1 MIRFDLICDEQH
13 GFEAWFSSNDDFD
26 QQNAQ
31 GLVNCPQCGSSKVE
45 KALMTPSVS
54 TSRNKQAATQLAMNN
69 AQQAAMDQLRQA
81 VKTIRENS
89 EDVGERFPEE
99 ARKIHYGESEERGI
113 IGQAKPDEVK
123 SLVDEGVS
131 IAPLPDLPE
140 DKN

>member
-1 MIRFDLICDEQH
+1 MIRFNLICDEQH
-13 GFEAWFSSNDDFD
+13 DFEAWFSSNDDFEK
-26 QQNAQ
+26 QCSQK
-31 GLVNCPQCGSSKVE
+31 LVSCPHCGSTSVE
-45 KALMTPSVS
+45 KALMAPSVS
-54 TSRNKQAATQLAMNN
+54 PSRKRDATTRLAMNT

-99 ARKIHYGESEERGI
+99 ARKIHYGETEERGI

-123 SLVDEGVS
+123 ALVEEGVG